1 MKRIFEHPPEEQTGK
16 RYWRSL
22 GELSDTPEFRGWL
35 EREFPSGAA
44 QLQGDEWSRRGFLK
58 LMGASMALA
67 GFGLTSCRRP
77 EAHLVPFTKSVE
89 WAIPGKALFYATAMP
104 RRTGALPLVVTTHD
118 GRPTKIDGNPLH
130 PASGGATDVF
140 AQASIL
146 DLYDPARSKRFVEKG
161 EKDEKG
167 KKVENFERRDRFSF
181 ENYLAELRA
190 KIAADGGA
198 GLAFLVEEVHSPTR
212 ERLRAELLKVYPR
225 MRWCVY
231 DPLLTEAQSFA
242 TQLSFGDNVRLIPRF
257 ERADVILALD
267 SDFLDCGEGDLA
279 GVRAFSSRRRVSAA
293 KDSMNRL
300 YVVENR
306 FTLTGAMADHRL
318 RCPASQIPAFTRA
331 LAGKIAAATKD
342 QGLASTIATL
352 TEPANAMKFDDQWL
366 TECANDLMAKP
377 GASLVLAGSHQPV
390 VVQLM
395 AYAINSALK
404 NVGATVIVRE
414 FVRAPKT
421 NSCLQLAGEVNAGRI
436 KQLFIFGG
444 DPVYNAPKGL
454 TIDRESH
461 APVDWPDL
469 QKKVPDVIR
478 LGYYEDATSEL
489 SRWHVPAAHYLEAW
503 GDALTSDG
511 AYLAVQPMILP
522 LFGGMSEIE
531 LMNLLLGGPKIE
543 GPELVQETFRA
554 SAPPGDF
561 QAAWSQLLRDGFASH
576 VALKEKPPTFNAN
589 NAGGVAHTLWATAS
603 NPTLDAP
610 EIVLTR
616 SYSMDDGRYIN
627 NGWLQELPD
636 PVTKLTWDNAALMSP
651 VLAKHLGVKSGDLIN
666 IAITET
672 TKDANKNPIRRELVI
687 AALIS
692 PGHADNSISI
702 SLGYGRKKT
711 GPVGEEAG
719 FNGFLLRTSS
729 NPHYIAVD
737 GKTVQAITVTTSPT
751 PKPTGTPT
759 PAPSGKQKQLHT
771 LGVYPLSITQDHW
784 SIEGRGLVREA
795 SIEKYRE
802 DPEFV
807 KKIAGDDHL
816 PPKLPSLYS
825 HPPLTAD
832 QQWGMSVDLNVCT
845 GCSACIVAC
854 QSENNIPIVGKL
866 QVSHGRAM
874 HWLRLDRYYA
884 SAKPFNQDRGEY
896 PEDPE
901 MVHEPMMCQH
911 CENAPCET
919 VCPVNATVHSEDGL
933 NVMAYNRCI
942 GTRYC
947 ANNCP
952 FKVRRFNYFDY
963 NQRPIG
969 KKKIGPI
976 TVFQEYLGPLTEKGA
991 PDTVKLQKNPN
1002 VTVRMRGVMEKC
1014 TYCVQRIEEAKIA
1027 AKVRAGASDKTLI
1040 PRDSFTS
1047 ACAQACPTEAIVFGD
1062 VKDPESRVSKMKMQ
1076 DRNYRLLE
1084 YLNVK
1089 TRTSYLARIRN
1100 PNPKMPDA
1108 HKIGVASLD
1117 HHGPTHAESSH
1128 APKGQHDF
1136 NQHQHNEATPTP
1148 SSQPDH
1154 SHHDDAAPAAS
1165 PSATPEHQH

>member
-1 MKRIFEHPPEEQTGK
+1 MKRVFEHPPEKLTGK

-35 EREFPSGAA
+35 EREFPAGAA
-44 QLQGDEWSRRGFLK
+44 QLEGDEWSRRGFLK

-104 RRTGALPLVVTTHD
+104 RRTGAIPLVVTTHD

-130 PASGGATDVF
+130 PASGGATDAF

-146 DLYDPARSKRFVEKG
+146 DLYDPARSKRFVERGQKIDG
-161 EKDEKG
+161 G
-167 KKVENFERRDRFSF
+167 KKVETFETRDPAAF
-181 ENYLAELRA
+181 EKYLGQLRS
-190 KIAADGGA
+190 KIVADGGA
-198 GLAFLVEEVHSPTR
+198 GLAFLAEEVHSPTR
-212 ERLRAELLKVYPR
+212 ERLRAKLQEVFPK

-242 TQLSFGDNVRLIPRF
+242 THLSFGENTRLVPRLD
-257 ERADVILALD
+257 RADVVLALD
-267 SDFLDCGEGDLA
+267 NDFLDCGDGDLA
-279 GVRAFSSRRRVSAA
+279 AARAFASRRRVSAA
-293 KDSMNRL
+293 KDTMNRL

-318 RCPASQIPAFTRA
+318 RCPASQISAFAFA
-331 LAGKIAAATKD
+331 LAGKVAAATKD
-342 QGLASTIATL
+342 AGLFSTIATL
-352 TEPANAMKFDDQWL
+352 KPPEGGVGKFEEQWL
-366 TECANDLMAKP
+366 TEVAKDLLSKP

-390 VVQLM
+390 VVQFLV
-395 AYAINSALK
+395 YAINSALK
-404 NVGATVIVRE
+404 NVGATLIIRE
-414 FVRAPKT
+414 FARNSKT
-421 NSCLQLAGEVNAGRI
+421 NSILQLAGEISAGRI

-444 DPVYNAPKGL
+444 DPVYNAPLGI
-454 TIDRESH
+454 TQDRETKG
-461 APVDWPDL
+461 PVDWADL
-469 QKKVPDVIR
+469 QKRVPDVVR
-478 LGYYEDATSEL
+478 LGHYEDATSAL
-489 SRWHVPAAHYLEAW
+489 SNWHVPAAHYLEAW
-503 GDALTSDG
+503 GDGLTFEG
-511 AYLAVQPMILP
+511 GYLAIQPMILP
-522 LFGGMSEIE
+522 LFGGLSEIE
-531 LMNLLLGGPKIE
+531 LMNAVLGARKPE

-561 QAAWSQLLRDGFASH
+561 AAAWSRFLRDGFASH
-576 VALKEKPPTFNAN
+576 IALKDKPPTFNAN
-589 NAGGVAHTLWATAS
+589 NAGGVAHTLWAPPPV
-603 NPTLDAP
+603 PTLDSP
-610 EIVLTR
+610 EVVLVR
-616 SYSMDDGRYIN
+616 SYAMDDGRYIN

-636 PVTKLTWDNAALMSP
+636 PITKLTWDNAALMSP
-651 VLAKHLGVKSGDLIN
+651 VLAKHLGVSTGDLIN
-666 IAITET
+666 IAITE
-672 TKDANKNPIRRELVI
+672 KGLDAKRKNIRRELVI

-692 PGHADNSISI
+692 PGHSDNSITI
-702 SLGYGRKKT
+702 PLGYGRKQT

-719 FNGFLLRTSS
+719 FNGYLLRNSS
-729 NPHYIAVD
+729 NPHFITAD
-737 GKTVQAITVTTSPT
+737 GKTVEAVKVT
-751 PKPTGTPT
+751 KAG
-759 PAPSGKQKQLHT
+759 GK
-771 LGVYPLSITQDHW
+771 YALSITQDHW

-795 SIEKYRE
+795 TVEHYRE
-802 DPEFV
+802 DNEFV
-807 KKIAGDDHL
+807 KKIAGDDEM
-816 PPKLPSLYS
+816 PAKLPSLYS
-825 HPPLTAD
+825 HPPLSAA

-866 QVSHGRAM
+866 QAGHGRAM

-884 SAKPFNQDRGEY
+884 SEKPFNQDKGEY
-896 PEDPE
+896 PENPE
-901 MVHEPMMCQH
+901 IVHEPMMCQH

-952 FKVRRFNYFDY
+952 FKVRRFNFFDY

-969 KKKIGPI
+969 KEKILGA
-976 TVFQEYLGPLTEKGA
+976 TVYQEYLGPFTKKGA

-1027 AKVRAGASDKTLI
+1027 AHVRAGASSSTLI
-1040 PRDSFTS
+1040 PRDSFTT

-1062 VKDPESRVSKMKMQ
+1062 VADPESRVSKMKRQ

-1084 YLNVK
+1084 YLNVS

-1108 HKIGVASLD
+1108 GRIAVASLG
-1117 HHGPTHAESSH
+1117 HGHE
-1128 APKGQHDF
+1128 G
-1136 NQHQHNEATPTP
+1136 
-1148 SSQPDH
+1148 
-1154 SHHDDAAPAAS
+1154 
-1165 PSATPEHQH
+1165 PEHAKAERADRRRDKGAVKPEEKP